1 MVVVR
6 VSSSRSLALQA
17 SPIPIWSRSMPKPI
31 TRVLLVDD
39 HAMVRR
45 GLALILKTDPRMQLI
60 GEAQSG
66 NEALTLVT
74 SLDPHVIVMDISM
87 SGMNGIECTRL
98 LAESSP
104 KTKVIILSMHRD
116 PVYVRESLRVG
127 AKGYLLKEDTDDN
140 LLSAIRNVAMGN
152 ACLSPAIADVI
163 VTDFRKHVSNPLDL
177 LTAREREVLYLIAEG
192 QTNKEAAISLNL
204 SVYTI
209 EAHRS
214 RIMEKLNLHSSVDL
228 VRFAIR
234 HGLIV

>member
-1 MVVVR
+1 MSNPV
-6 VSSSRSLALQA
+6 
-17 SPIPIWSRSMPKPI
+17 

-45 GLALILKTDPRMQLI
+45 GLALILKTDCTMQLV

-66 NEALTLVT
+66 NEALTLAS
-74 SLDPHVIVMDISM
+74 SLNPHVIVMDISM
-87 SGMNGIECTRL
+87 SGMNGIECARL

-104 KTKVIILSMHRD
+104 TTKVIILSMHRD

-127 AKGYLLKEDTDDN
+127 AKGYLLKEDTDEN
-140 LLSAIRNVAMGN
+140 LLSAIRNVANGN
-152 ACLSPAIADVI
+152 AFLSPAIADVI
-163 VTDFRKHVSNPLDL
+163 VTDFRKHVSNPIDL

-192 QTNKEAAISLNL
+192 QTNKEVAKRLNL

>member
-1 MVVVR
+1 
-6 VSSSRSLALQA
+6 
-17 SPIPIWSRSMPKPI
+17 MPSPI

-45 GLALILKTDPRMQLI
+45 GLALILKTDPTMQLV

-74 SLDPHVIVMDISM
+74 TLNPHVIVMDISM

-98 LAESSP
+98 LAESTP
-104 KTKVIILSMHRD
+104 TAKVIILSMHRD

-127 AKGYLLKEDTDDN
+127 AKGYLLKEDTEEN
-140 LLSAIRNVAMGN
+140 LLSAIRNVAKGN
-152 ACLSPAIADVI
+152 AFLSPAIADVI

-192 QTNKEAAISLNL
+192 QTNKEAAMRLNL

-234 HGLIV
+234 HGVIV

>member
-1 MVVVR
+1 
-6 VSSSRSLALQA
+6 
-17 SPIPIWSRSMPKPI
+17 MPKPI

-45 GLALILKTDPRMQLI
+45 GLALILKTDPSMQLI

-66 NEALTLVT
+66 DEALRLVT
-74 SLDPHVIVMDISM
+74 SLEAHVIVMDISM
-87 SGMNGIECTRL
+87 TGMNGIECTRL

-152 ACLSPAIADVI
+152 AFLSPAIADVI

-192 QTNKEAAISLNL
+192 QTNKEAAMSLNL
-204 SVYTI
+204 SIYTI

-214 RIMEKLNLHSSVDL
+214 RVMEKLNLHSSVDL

>member
-1 MVVVR
+1 
-6 VSSSRSLALQA
+6 
-17 SPIPIWSRSMPKPI
+17 MPSPI

-45 GLALILKTDPRMQLI
+45 GLALILKTDPTMQI
-60 GEAQSG
+60 VGEAQSG

-74 SLDPHVIVMDISM
+74 SLNPHVVIMDISM

-127 AKGYLLKEDTDDN
+127 AKGYLLKEDTEEN

-152 ACLSPAIADVI
+152 AFLSPAIADVI

-192 QTNKEAAISLNL
+192 QTNKEAASSLNL

>member
-1 MVVVR
+1 
-6 VSSSRSLALQA
+6 
-17 SPIPIWSRSMPKPI
+17 MPSPI

-45 GLALILKTDPRMQLI
+45 GLALILKTDSSMQI
-60 GEAQSG
+60 VGEAQSG

-74 SLDPHVIVMDISM
+74 SLNPHVVIMDISM

-98 LAESSP
+98 LTESSP

-127 AKGYLLKEDTDDN
+127 AKGYLLKEDTEEN

-152 ACLSPAIADVI
+152 AFLSPAIADVI

-192 QTNKEAAISLNL
+192 QTNKEAATSLNL

>member
-1 MVVVR
+1 
-6 VSSSRSLALQA
+6 
-17 SPIPIWSRSMPKPI
+17 MPNPI

-45 GLALILKTDPRMQLI
+45 GLALILKTDPSMQLI

-127 AKGYLLKEDTDDN
+127 AKGYLLKEDTEEN

-152 ACLSPAIADVI
+152 AFLSPAIADVI

>member
-1 MVVVR
+1 
-6 VSSSRSLALQA
+6 
-17 SPIPIWSRSMPKPI
+17 MPNPI

-45 GLALILKTDPRMQLI
+45 GLALILKTDPSMQLI

-127 AKGYLLKEDTDDN
+127 AKGYLLKEDTDEN

-152 ACLSPAIADVI
+152 AFLSPAIADVI

>member
-1 MVVVR
+1 
-6 VSSSRSLALQA
+6 
-17 SPIPIWSRSMPKPI
+17 MPNPN

-45 GLALILKTDPRMQLI
+45 GLALILKTDPSMQLI

-66 NEALTLVT
+66 NEALTLVA
-74 SLDPHVIVMDISM
+74 SLDPHVVVMDISM
-87 SGMNGIECTRL
+87 TGMNGIECTRL

-127 AKGYLLKEDTDDN
+127 AKGYLLKEDTEEN

-152 ACLSPAIADVI
+152 AFLSPAIADVI

-192 QTNKEAAISLNL
+192 KTNKEAAKSLNL

>member
-1 MVVVR
+1 
-6 VSSSRSLALQA
+6 
-17 SPIPIWSRSMPKPI
+17 MPNPI

-45 GLALILKTDPRMQLI
+45 GLALILKTDPTMQLV

-74 SLDPHVIVMDISM
+74 SLNPHVIVMDISM

-104 KTKVIILSMHRD
+104 TTKVIILSMHRD

-127 AKGYLLKEDTDDN
+127 AKGYLLKEDTEEN
-140 LLSAIRNVAMGN
+140 LLSAIRNVAKGN
-152 ACLSPAIADVI
+152 AFLSPAIADVI

-192 QTNKEAAISLNL
+192 QTNKEAAMCLNL

>member
-1 MVVVR
+1 
-6 VSSSRSLALQA
+6 
-17 SPIPIWSRSMPKPI
+17 MPSPI

-45 GLALILKTDPRMQLI
+45 GLALILKTDPTMQI
-60 GEAQSG
+60 VGEAQSG

-74 SLDPHVIVMDISM
+74 SLNPHVVIMDISM

-127 AKGYLLKEDTDDN
+127 AKGYLLKEDTEEN

-152 ACLSPAIADVI
+152 AFLSPAIADVI

-192 QTNKEAAISLNL
+192 QTNKEAASSLNL
-204 SVYTI
+204 SVC
-209 EAHRS
+209 
-214 RIMEKLNLHSSVDL
+214 SSVRSNSSSASPK
-228 VRFAIR
+228 VRHA
-234 HGLIV
+234 

>member
-1 MVVVR
+1 
-6 VSSSRSLALQA
+6 
-17 SPIPIWSRSMPKPI
+17 MPKPI

-45 GLALILKTDPRMQLI
+45 GLALILKTDPSMQLI

-66 NEALTLVT
+66 DEALTLVT

-152 ACLSPAIADVI
+152 AFLSPAIADVI

-192 QTNKEAAISLNL
+192 QTNKEAAMSLNL
-204 SVYTI
+204 SIYTI

-214 RIMEKLNLHSSVDL
+214 RVMEKLNLHSSVDL

>member
-1 MVVVR
+1 
-6 VSSSRSLALQA
+6 
-17 SPIPIWSRSMPKPI
+17 MPKPI

-45 GLALILKTDPRMQLI
+45 GLALILKTDPSMQLI

-127 AKGYLLKEDTDDN
+127 AKGYLLKEDTDEN

-152 ACLSPAIADVI
+152 AFLSPAIADVI

>member
-1 MVVVR
+1 
-6 VSSSRSLALQA
+6 
-17 SPIPIWSRSMPKPI
+17 MPNPI

-45 GLALILKTDPRMQLI
+45 GLALILKTDPTMQLV

-74 SLDPHVIVMDISM
+74 TLNPDVIVMDISM

-104 KTKVIILSMHRD
+104 TTKVIILSMHRD

-127 AKGYLLKEDTDDN
+127 AKGYLLKEDTEEN
-140 LLSAIRNVAMGN
+140 LLSAIRNVAKGN
-152 ACLSPAIADVI
+152 AFLSPAIADVV
-163 VTDFRKHVSNPLDL
+163 VTDFRKHISNPLDL

-192 QTNKEAAISLNL
+192 QTNKEVATSLNL

>member
-1 MVVVR
+1 
-6 VSSSRSLALQA
+6 
-17 SPIPIWSRSMPKPI
+17 MPNPI

-45 GLALILKTDPRMQLI
+45 GLALILKADPSMQLI

-66 NEALTLVT
+66 DEALRLVT
-74 SLDPHVIVMDISM
+74 SLEPHVVVMDISM

-127 AKGYLLKEDTDDN
+127 AKGYLLKEDTDEN

-152 ACLSPAIADVI
+152 AFLSPAIADVI

>member
-1 MVVVR
+1 
-6 VSSSRSLALQA
+6 
-17 SPIPIWSRSMPKPI
+17 MPNPI

-45 GLALILKTDPRMQLI
+45 GLALILKTDPSMQLI

-127 AKGYLLKEDTDDN
+127 AKGYLLKEDTEEN

-152 ACLSPAIADVI
+152 AFLSPAIADVI

-192 QTNKEAAISLNL
+192 QTNKEVAKRLNL

>member
-1 MVVVR
+1 
-6 VSSSRSLALQA
+6 
-17 SPIPIWSRSMPKPI
+17 MPNPV
-31 TRVLLVDD
+31 TRVLLADD

-45 GLALILKTDPRMQLI
+45 GLALILETDPTMQLV

-66 NEALTLVT
+66 NEALSLVD
-74 SLDPHVIVMDISM
+74 SLKPDVIVMDISM

-98 LAESSP
+98 LTERSP

-116 PVYVRESLRVG
+116 PVYVREALRVG
-127 AKGYLLKEDTDDN
+127 AKGYLVKDDTEEN
-140 LLSAIRNVAMGN
+140 LLSAIRNVAKGN
-152 ACLSPAIADVI
+152 AFLSPSIADVV

-192 QTNKEAAISLNL
+192 QTNKEVAKRLNL

-214 RIMEKLNLHSSVDL
+214 RTMEKLNLQSSVDL

>member
-1 MVVVR
+1 MPD
-6 VSSSRSLALQA
+6 
-17 SPIPIWSRSMPKPI
+17 PI
-31 TRVLLVDD
+31 RVLLVDD

-45 GLALILKTDPRMQLI
+45 GLALILKTDPTMQLI

-66 NEALTLVT
+66 TEALTLVA
-74 SLDPHVIVMDISM
+74 SLNPHVIVMDISM
-87 SGMNGIECTRL
+87 SDMNGIECTRL

-127 AKGYLLKEDTDDN
+127 AKGYLLKEDTEEN

-152 ACLSPAIADVI
+152 AFLSPAIADVI

-192 QTNKEAAISLNL
+192 QTNKEAAVSLNL

>member
-1 MVVVR
+1 
-6 VSSSRSLALQA
+6 
-17 SPIPIWSRSMPKPI
+17 MPSPI

-39 HAMVRR
+39 HAMLRR
-45 GLALILKTDPRMQLI
+45 GLALILKTDPTMQLV

-74 SLDPHVIVMDISM
+74 TLNPDVIVMDISM

-104 KTKVIILSMHRD
+104 TTKVIILSMHRD

-127 AKGYLLKEDTDDN
+127 AKGYLLKEDTDEN
-140 LLSAIRNVAMGN
+140 LLSAIRNVAKGN
-152 ACLSPAIADVI
+152 AFLSPAIADVI
-163 VTDFRKHVSNPLDL
+163 VTDFRKHVSNPIDL

-192 QTNKEAAISLNL
+192 QTNKEAAMRLNL

-234 HGLIV
+234 HGVIV